1 MSNLSEVY
9 KSETFVLIPQRRT
22 FIGGMSSLIGSA
34 GKKIQENY
42 ATSKTSTEA
51 DTKAIAADWRAVG
64 NDLKNAYEW
73 GAKETAK

>member
-42 ATSKTSTEA
+42 ATSKTST
-51 DTKAIAADWRAVG
+51 
-64 NDLKNAYEW
+64 
-73 GAKETAK
+73 